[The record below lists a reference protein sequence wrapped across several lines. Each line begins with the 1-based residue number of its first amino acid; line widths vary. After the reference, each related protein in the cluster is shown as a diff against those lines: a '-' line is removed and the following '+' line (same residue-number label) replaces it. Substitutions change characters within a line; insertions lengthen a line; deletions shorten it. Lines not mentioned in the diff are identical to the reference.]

1 MRSLTLAAA
10 AALIAGCGG
19 APPPAA
25 APPPAPALRTV
36 APTPAK
42 AAPKAPHKRLVV
54 LHAGA
59 MPEDEAIQREIAR
72 QSLAVE
78 VGSSPAGSE
87 IALPGV
93 ECTVGPTERPGDI
106 PKHFLPAEIGAHA
119 LSEDDAKAI
128 GETTAAI
135 GIACEISDDQMP
147 VRGLPPMAEAA
158 AEAIATLTNGYIHDP
173 QTGRYYGKAGWQASR
188 AETRAYAVERN
199 IRVLREKNPDT
210 GDYWLGTR
218 GLIAF
223 GRPDLE
229 VFPVPEDKLDGIVA
243 QLQSIGDLTI
253 SEPEVASGLVM
264 SLGPIDVLL
273 IDRALYAD
281 TLPAGTTGK
290 DHAARGDSID
300 RLALADPEAPKGD
313 LAAHDAF
320 LRRLLVR

>member
-1 MRSLTLAAA
+1 MRPLTLAAV
-10 AALIAGCGG
+10 AALLAGCGS

-25 APPPAPALRTV
+25 APPPPPTLRTV

-42 AAPKAPHKRLVV
+42 AAPKAPQKRLVV
-54 LHAGA
+54 LTTGA

-78 VGSSPAGSE
+78 VGSSPAGTE

-93 ECTVGPTERPGDI
+93 ECTIAPTERPGDV
-106 PKHFLPAEIGAHA
+106 PKHFLPAEIAAHA
-119 LSEDDAKAI
+119 LGEDEAKAI

-135 GIACEISDDQMP
+135 GITCEISDDQMP

-158 AEAIATLTNGYIHDP
+158 AEAIATLTDGYIHDP
-173 QTGRYYGKAGWQASR
+173 QTGRYYGKAAWQASR
-188 AETRAYAVERN
+188 AETRAYAVDRN
-199 IRVLREKNPDT
+199 IRVLREKNHDT
-210 GDYWLGTR
+210 GDFWLGTR

-223 GRPDLE
+223 GRPELE
-229 VFPVPEDKLDGIVA
+229 VFPVPEDKLDGVIT
-243 QLQSIGDLTI
+243 QLQAIGDLTI
-253 SEPEVASGLVM
+253 NEPEVASGLVM
-264 SLGPIDVLL
+264 SLGTIDVLL

-290 DHAARGDSID
+290 AHAAPGEALG